1 MATSKQSFMRATKP
15 QCSVSAQREEETR
28 VKAPLT
34 TMYVHN
40 VPAPGLQPYP
50 QAQPEALQD
59 ATVVP
64 LFLPRMCS
72 NSTLPSLTLH
82 FASGTVLQQQRL
94 VAPATSARPKSIG
107 KHICPQCGKDCLKP
121 SVLEKHLRCH
131 TGERPYPCTTCGISF
146 KTQSNLYKHKRTQ
159 AHARLSS
166 ESDKGTFSSQESTES
181 LKDNCTSPSC
191 EMNGKEVLPVVT
203 IPSQVDS
210 IETKTMSIEWA
221 LHNAAMVGLSTIPAL
236 QDMGNS
242 LRKTVELSDGLKNNP
257 AIQQICALNEDRFT
271 QLTPN
276 RVPLQRQ
283 EALFSKPWDSPMSR
297 GKSQSHDS
305 TDSGFSDSSEHH
317 SSSSPGAS
325 LHDPSMESLTE
336 ATMEQQETG
345 ASQTSAE
352 MTPDPKSKVSIQEKQ
367 KLEERISKLI
377 YENSVLVDNKQLE
390 HVRPRKTVLSK
401 QGSIDLPVPYTY
413 KDSFHFDL
421 RRSKHTSSS
430 QNQDRGGGAIDN
442 SVPTQHSTGLEHAP
456 LTRSSSLPFTMGG
469 KSTDGAMNLNLSRRC
484 SAGHVYPLRSS
495 DQQAPGHRSLVR
507 QVAVDCLPT
516 AEGSP
521 TERGSI
527 NSLSSDGDATDVGTE
542 SIIKGNYRKKARK
555 FDYTKWHTYKGGTFT
570 KLYNTEKDCLL
581 KTKKTTLNSEKSL
594 EIQTSQKRDNGSV
607 SLSFTSCSVVTLQN
621 DLKMLY
627 TSFENNK
634 GEDMERD
641 EIITQHTDFHIPS
654 ERKKQRTGNDVQM
667 VSISDPKTGGANG
680 NLCGLIHQ
688 LPLSACATNGSITVP
703 AQKVNMQ
710 NLQPQG
716 SFIHQFSNPSKL
728 LGNTLSPAVCFIN
741 VSRTSGTPPGSISSP
756 TVPLA
761 KTSFPPKYQLKIPCS
776 TDGVSASCSGST
788 LAHSTCSNVPTLKQ
802 SHQTTVQCHLENS
815 VLSSKQC
822 QGVSI
827 ATTFDRSKQ
836 DELCATTLMPM
847 LSVSCTELNQTY
859 TLSKILTHIQSTTP
873 TSTSLVSPAV
883 HHQIPLLQSNCAT
896 RVVENPSTVS
906 ISSVL
911 TTSGN
916 AQPVTSMNMSTV
928 NYYSES
934 SLQTYSSLTT
944 TPTIQNHP
952 ASPVIESEKPLGLT
966 ADTKSTV
973 YENILNST
981 ASKMASGD
989 FQGSQSEGKMILL
1002 NGSTQAQNTF
1012 YVQTA
1017 DLQIVMQLISDEQ
1030 LALIEPH
1037 IETTT
1042 SNILTNQTTL
1052 SQEVYSND
1060 VSPVCMAQEMINNGE
1075 MSKKN
1080 GSNCE
1085 SASPVN
1091 KAEIVCNLNS
1101 QNDKNYA
1108 NGSPHCVSSWSHPQT
1123 KVHISASVDYN
1134 KNSAWQLDEPQKI
1147 PENSQERKSAW
1158 FEVTTETHHKLAAGD
1173 KLSQPHLL
1181 DTSDFVHNKDLDN
1194 STEDQTFTEITRD
1207 KELFCLMEPN
1217 QIQTITNTKPVEPKE
1232 TGHLMSVTL
1241 SGNCESVQTKTP
1253 TQLRTCICEKKMST
1267 AESQLKQKDLNST
1280 IQPSHNKPHWAAC
1293 GSLELDTREMRAC
1306 DKGKLSCKL
1315 IETFCPGQTPTQYEF
1330 KQAFAPGPGDSGN
1343 DTFNQVKVSCPMLN
1357 RTSNV
1362 QSIPED
1368 RTRCGDV
1375 HTHHAN
1381 LEIFTGSVEDGTL
1394 KSLRF
1399 QRDPGTE
1406 SKESVPKDPE
1416 SRGGEG
1422 ERART
1427 EVADKNNTC
1436 QDFKNKGKRDKRK
1449 EEATSCEEHQTSA
1462 QAHPHFS
1469 REVSLNISE
1478 PLKHETNKPKASVCT
1493 KNLSQTCQHQG
1504 QGECNNT
1511 TRKDSI
1517 CEYLVNSPQDTSQKE
1532 TSSPKYSNQTCSHLL
1547 VHPVKVNTTQ
1557 NEFQKETQTRGAMSY
1572 WIYSKGNQVQTS
1584 KHKMG
1589 GTTLSA
1595 SVLQNNC
1602 GSSKNKMVDASI
1614 ASSSSAGPSSCNP
1627 SHQMSSQ
1634 EFHTHQICPPAMH
1647 SNPTY
1652 LGNNSYLEHEDSNSS
1667 SDDEQKLVIEL
1678 E

>member
-1 MATSKQSFMRATKP
+1 MATSKQSFMRAAEP
-15 QCSVSAQREEETR
+15 QCSVSAQREEETH

-40 VPAPGLQPYP
+40 VPAPGLRPYP

-59 ATVVP
+59 ATVLP

-72 NSTLPSLTLH
+72 SSTLPSLTLH
-82 FASGTVLQQQRL
+82 IASGTVLQQQRL

-181 LKDNCTSPSC
+181 LKDNCSTPSC
-191 EMNGKEVLPVVT
+191 EMTGKEVLPVVT
-203 IPSQVDS
+203 IPNQADS
-210 IETKTMSIEWA
+210 TETKTMSVEWA
-221 LHNAAMVGLSTIPAL
+221 LHNVAMVGLSTIPAL
-236 QDMGNS
+236 QDKVNY
-242 LRKTVELSDGLKNNP
+242 LKLSDGLKNNP
-257 AIQQICALNEDRFT
+257 ANQQTSALSENGCT
-271 QLTPN
+271 QLQTPN
-276 RVPLQRQ
+276 RIPLQRQ

-345 ASQTSAE
+345 ASQTSSE
-352 MTPDPKSKVSIQEKQ
+352 MTPDPKCKVSIQEKQ

-413 KDSFHFDL
+413 KDSFHFEI
-421 RRSKHTSSS
+421 RRSKQTSSS
-430 QNQDRGGGAIDN
+430 QNPDRGGGAIHN
-442 SVPTQHSTGLEHAP
+442 SHQHSTGLEHAP
-456 LTRSSSLPFTMGG
+456 LTRSSSLPFTMCG
-469 KSTDGAMNLNLSRRC
+469 KPNDGAINLNLSRRC

-516 AEGSP
+516 SEGSP
-521 TERGSI
+521 AERGSI
-527 NSLSSDGDATDVGTE
+527 NSLSSDGDSTDVGTE
-542 SIIKGNYRKKARK
+542 PIIKGNYRKKARK
-555 FDYTKWHTYKGGTFT
+555 FDYTKWHTYKGGIFT
-570 KLYNTEKDCLL
+570 KLYNTEKDSLL
-581 KTKKTTLNSEKSL
+581 KTKKTTLNSEQSL
-594 EIQTSQKRDNGSV
+594 ETQTGQQRDNGSV

-621 DLKMLY
+621 DLKMSY

-641 EIITQHTDFHIPS
+641 EIMTQHTDFHIPS
-654 ERKKQRTGNDVQM
+654 ERKKQRTGNDVKM
-667 VSISDPKTGGANG
+667 LSISDPRAGGANG
-680 NLCGLIHQ
+680 NQGGLIHQ
-688 LPLSACATNGSITVP
+688 LPLSTCAMHDSITVP

-716 SFIHQFSNPSKL
+716 SFIHQFSNPSQL
-728 LGNTLSPAVCFIN
+728 VGNSLSPAVCLIN
-741 VSRTSGTPPGSISSP
+741 VSGTPGTPSGSISSP

-788 LAHSTCSNVPTLKQ
+788 LAHSICSNVPALKQ
-802 SHQTTVQCHLENS
+802 SRQTTVQCPLENS

-827 ATTFDRSKQ
+827 VTTTERSKQ
-836 DELCATTLMPM
+836 DVLCATTPM
-847 LSVSCTELNQTY
+847 LSVSGSELNQTC
-859 TLSKILTHIQSTTP
+859 TLSKVLTQIQSTTP
-873 TSTSLVSPAV
+873 TSISLVSPPV
-883 HHQIPLLQSNCAT
+883 QHQISLLQSNCAT
-896 RVVENPSTVS
+896 RVVETPSTVS
-906 ISSVL
+906 VSSVL
-911 TTSGN
+911 TTSEN
-916 AQPVTSMNMSTV
+916 AQPVTSMNTSTV
-928 NYYSES
+928 NYCSES
-934 SLQTYSSLTT
+934 SLQTYSSVTT

-952 ASPVIESEKPLGLT
+952 VSPVIESGKPLGLT
-966 ADTKSTV
+966 ADTESIV
-973 YENILNST
+973 YENNLNST
-981 ASKMASGD
+981 ASKMVNGD

-1037 IETTT
+1037 IETAT
-1042 SNILTNQTTL
+1042 SSILTNQTTL
-1052 SQEVYSND
+1052 SKEVYSTD
-1060 VSPVCMAQEMINNGE
+1060 VPPVCMAQELINNGE
-1075 MSKKN
+1075 MRKKN

-1085 SASPVN
+1085 SVSPVN
-1091 KAEIVCNLNS
+1091 KAEIVCNLKS
-1101 QNDKNYA
+1101 HNDKDYA
-1108 NGSPHCVSSWSHPQT
+1108 NECPHCVSSWSHPQT

-1134 KNSAWQLDEPQKI
+1134 KDSAGQLDETQKI
-1147 PENSQERKSAW
+1147 PENSQERKSAG
-1158 FEVTTETHHKLAAGD
+1158 FEVITETHHRLAAGD
-1173 KLSQPHLL
+1173 KLCQPQLL
-1181 DTSDFVHNKDLDN
+1181 DNSDFVHNKDSGN
-1194 STEDQTFTEITRD
+1194 YSEDQTFTEITSD
-1207 KELFCLMEPN
+1207 KELFCLMQPN
-1217 QIQTITNTKPVEPKE
+1217 HIQTITNTQPVEPKE
-1232 TGHLMSVTL
+1232 RGQLMSVTL
-1241 SGNCESVQTKTP
+1241 SGNCESVQTKKP
-1253 TQLRTCICEKKMST
+1253 TQLRTCICEKKTST
-1267 AESQLKQKDLNST
+1267 GESQHMQKELNST

-1293 GSLELDTREMRAC
+1293 GSSELDTREMRAC
-1306 DKGKLSCKL
+1306 VKGKLNCKL
-1315 IETFCPGQTPTQYEF
+1315 IETFCPCQTPTQYEF
-1330 KQAFAPGPGDSGN
+1330 KQAFAPCAGDFDN
-1343 DTFNQVKVSCPMLN
+1343 DNSSQGKVSCPMLN
-1357 RTSNV
+1357 KTSNIH
-1362 QSIPED
+1362 SIPED
-1368 RTRCGDV
+1368 SIRCEE
-1375 HTHHAN
+1375 N
-1381 LEIFTGSVEDGTL
+1381 LENLETLQGSVEDGTL
-1394 KSLRF
+1394 KSFWF

-1416 SRGGEG
+1416 SRSGEG

-1427 EVADKNNTC
+1427 E
-1436 QDFKNKGKRDKRK
+1436 
-1449 EEATSCEEHQTSA
+1449 EEETSCEEHQKSA

-1469 REVSLNISE
+1469 QEVSLNISE
-1478 PLKHETNKPKASVCT
+1478 PLKHDKFGVSNKPEASVCT
-1493 KNLSQTCQHQG
+1493 KIISQTCQHQA

-1517 CEYLVNSPQDTSQKE
+1517 GEHLVNSPSQETSQKE
-1532 TSSPKYSNQTCSHLL
+1532 TSSPKYSNQTCNHLL
-1547 VHPVKVNTTQ
+1547 MHPVKVNTTQ
-1557 NEFQKETQTRGAMSY
+1557 NEFQKETQTKGAMNY
-1572 WIYSKGNQVQTS
+1572 LIYSKGNQVQTS
-1584 KHKMG
+1584 KDKMT

-1595 SVLQNNC
+1595 SVLQHNC
-1602 GSSKNKMVDASI
+1602 GDSKTNMADASI
-1614 ASSSSAGPSSCNP
+1614 SSLSSAGPSSCNG

-1634 EFHTHQICPPAMH
+1634 ECHTHQICPPAMH

-1652 LGNNSYLEHEDSNSS
+1652 VGNNSYLEHEDSNSS